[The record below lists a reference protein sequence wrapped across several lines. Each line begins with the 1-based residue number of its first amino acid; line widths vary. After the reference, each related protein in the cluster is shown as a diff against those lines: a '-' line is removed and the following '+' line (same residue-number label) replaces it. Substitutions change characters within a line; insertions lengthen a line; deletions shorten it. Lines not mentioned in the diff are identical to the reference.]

1 MCSNC
6 VAGVSVAAVAS
17 ATGIR
22 AWLSVRRPSWLT
34 PRMMKASTA
43 VLLTFGVLAAG
54 LQV

>member
-17 ATGIR
+17 ATGVR
-22 AWLSVRRPSWLT
+22 AWLSIHRPSWFT
-34 PRMMKASTA
+34 PRLMKATTA
-43 VLLTFGVLAAG
+43 GLLTVGVLAAG